1 MQAVFVSDTTHKAPS
16 DPHCDQQMQTR
27 HRRTRYALPT
37 SANHGWGMKEY
48 RLLAWPELPAQF
60 QRTIHR
66 RMLSD
71 LSHRYMTVPALMQS
85 SGANKL
91 EVRAFLETLDD
102 TGLLESQESDER
114 PSIRDRLG
122 QASDWVKDTFFTD
135 LK

>member
-1 MQAVFVSDTTHKAPS
+1 
-16 DPHCDQQMQTR
+16 
-27 HRRTRYALPT
+27 
-37 SANHGWGMKEY
+37 MKEY
-48 RLLAWPELPAQF
+48 RLLAWPELPPQY

-71 LSHRYMTVPALMQS
+71 LSHRYMTAPALAQS
-85 SGANKL
+85 SGADKL
-91 EVRAFLETLDD
+91 EVRAFLLALDEA
-102 TGLLESQESDER
+102 GVLESQESDER

>member
-1 MQAVFVSDTTHKAPS
+1 
-16 DPHCDQQMQTR
+16 
-27 HRRTRYALPT
+27 
-37 SANHGWGMKEY
+37 MKEY

-85 SGANKL
+85 SGANKV